1 MYREIMRE
9 IGDYIFVEDEPKEAE
24 IILIPGNGYPQMAEQ
39 AARLYRDGYAP
50 VVLPSGKYSVTL
62 GKFGGVLSESEKY
75 TRDYS
80 TEWEFLC
87 DVLVHGGVKKEDI
100 LKEDH
105 ATFTWENA
113 RFSREVTDN
122 AGLEIKRA
130 ILCCKNH
137 HARRAL
143 MYYERAY
150 PETEFLVCPSCV
162 DGIQKENWMDTEQ
175 GIDSVMGEMTRIIRQ
190 FSLFMGLKK

>member
-9 IGDYIFVEDEPKEAE
+9 IGDYIFVEDEPKEAD

-80 TEWEFLC
+80 TEWEFLR
-87 DVLVHGGVKKEDI
+87 DVLVHGGVKKRGYSEG
-100 LKEDH
+100 
-105 ATFTWENA
+105 
-113 RFSREVTDN
+113 R
-122 AGLEIKRA
+122 
-130 ILCCKNH
+130 
-137 HARRAL
+137 
-143 MYYERAY
+143 
-150 PETEFLVCPSCV
+150 SCYFYL
-162 DGIQKENWMDTEQ
+162 GKCQIFQRGHRQCRSGNKKSNFMLQKLSCTK
-175 GIDSVMGEMTRIIRQ
+175 STYV
-190 FSLFMGLKK
+190 L

>member
-9 IGDYIFVEDEPKEAE
+9 IGDYIFVEDEPKEAD

-62 GKFGGVLSESEKY
+62 GKFGGVLSES
-75 TRDYS
+75 
-80 TEWEFLC
+80 
-87 DVLVHGGVKKEDI
+87 VHGGVKKEDI

>member
-9 IGDYIFVEDEPKEAE
+9 IGDYIFVEDEAKEAD
-24 IILIPGNGYPQMAEQ
+24 IIFIPGNGYPQMAEQ

-50 VVLPSGKYSVTL
+50 IVLPSGKYSVTL

-162 DGIQKENWMDTEQ
+162 DGIKKENWMDSEQ

>member
-1 MYREIMRE
+1 MYHRFIEQISE
-9 IGDYIFVEDEPKEAE
+9 FIFAEDEPEKAD
-24 IILIPGNGYPQMAEQ
+24 IIFIPGNGYSQMAEK
-39 AARLYRDGYAP
+39 AAELYKKGFAP
-50 VVLPSGKYSVTL
+50 LVLPSGKYSITD
-62 GKFGGVLSESEKY
+62 GKFSGVLSERQKY
-75 TRDYS
+75 NGCYE
-80 TEWEFLC
+80 TEWEFLKS
-87 DVLVHGGVKKEDI
+87 VLMQNGVPESAV
-100 LKEDH
+100 LKENQ

-162 DGIQKENWMDTEQ
+162 DGIQKENWMDTDQ

>member
-1 MYREIMRE
+1 MRE
-9 IGDYIFVEDEPKEAE
+9 IGDYIFVEDEAKEAD
-24 IILIPGNGYPQMAEQ
+24 IIFIPGNGYPQMAEQ

-87 DVLVHGGVKKEDI
+87 DVLVHGGVKIEDI

-113 RFSREVTDN
+113 RFSREVTDK
-122 AGLEIKRA
+122 AEIKIKKA
-130 ILCCKNH
+130 LLCCKNY
-137 HARRAL
+137 HARRSL
-143 MYYERAY
+143 MYYQRAY
-150 PETEFLVCPSCV
+150 PEVEFRVCPCCV
-162 DGIQKENWMDTEQ
+162 DGVTKENWMNSEESIQ
-175 GIDSVMGEMTRIIRQ
+175 SVLGEVQRIVTQ
-190 FSLFMGLKK
+190 FSLMM

>member
-9 IGDYIFVEDEPKEAE
+9 IGDYIFVEDEPKEAD

-80 TEWEFLC
+80 TKWEFLR

-105 ATFTWENA
+105 ATFT
-113 RFSREVTDN
+113 
-122 AGLEIKRA
+122 GKCPEIFQRGHRQCRSGNKKSNFM
-130 ILCCKNH
+130 LQK
-137 HARRAL
+137 L
-143 MYYERAY
+143 
-150 PETEFLVCPSCV
+150 SCTKSTYV
-162 DGIQKENWMDTEQ
+162 
-175 GIDSVMGEMTRIIRQ
+175 
-190 FSLFMGLKK
+190 L